1 MKLPANVMIAHPSK
15 ALFINADAK
24 NEKSNFMEI
33 GRWPQQFLTGFYFKN
48 VWAYNHAV
56 MNQNRNVL
64 YS

>member
-1 MKLPANVMIAHPSK
+1 LHIPSK

-33 GRWPQQFLTGFYFKN
+33 GRWLTVSDWVLFQKRM
-48 VWAYNHAV
+48 WAYNHAV